1 MYRFEAEVVT
11 WYQSTSTA
19 HADHDPLT
27 YVDPRPANFVVT
39 TFYLVA
45 GDSRH
50 PWPEIPPR
58 HFPVILDDFFNLSGK
73 RIVDAS
79 TIRVFSSNI
88 FAPSLLVGPLPVA
101 PQLLVGPPPVAPH
114 QHFYPHPPFLQLN
127 RCSSAAKQQRSCE
140 AEQPWVFIMAF
151 TSPTIANPIT
161 PLRLEA
167 DGSSS
172 NFKAWSYGVDKHLLS
187 RDVQGLDLKDVLL
200 NRGKGKQP
208 LLPRKP
214 FEPASDAD
222 TRAYEEAAEKYR
234 KWEKADATI
243 ISVFIA
249 STPPELVNT
258 FHNYPTSNAIWK
270 YLQDRFMNK
279 TAVGVAILIPSMFQV
294 RLEDCSGM
302 ANYIAKVQIIH
313 GELKELGIVFPEQA
327 PPTTLLVGLTSAYE
341 VTRKMLLTLSAEDL
355 TFAKVSSALLSV
367 EKDSMAQAKAY
378 TLRALVPQESVAS
391 APFQRNRFPP
401 CTYVVKYG
409 NRKGQVCGGTNHPL
423 ATCFKKKDDEWYAI
437 HGVDKKPLNWIRPRK
452 ANLVEAHDPASVSA
466 SDSAPADCDI
476 IDPVTNKVLARFTL
490 NKNNLYTLRVPIP
503 QASTTQAQA
512 EATPCSCRS
521 LANLT
526 ILYHHR
532 LGHPNFRTLADMASK
547 KQLLG
552 LPASLPPPP
561 DSPMPSCFDCTK
573 SKLRQQPHP
582 PSPSVA
588 NDRTSFPCF
597 SKFLSQPPLQPASSL
612 PAPSPYTEQ
621 TGGLTERREPAS
633 RPALSVRAVPT
644 GHPVLRQHPPPVP
657 GTHHMALCPSS
668 VPQRVPLPSPPAS
681 SLADCPDPESNLVRT
696 ASPTLPR
703 VLATVVTDPSFES
716 VAASALVV
724 ELVEFAAACRLDY
737 AAGLVAESEFDSP
750 PSVGGECALGTDVL
764 EDRQGAFECFA
775 VVVSHL
781 VSMLLAPKGDPDA
794 PDIPTPRSFAEA
806 ITGPYSSQ
814 WQTAMDAEMTS
825 WKSTGTYVDAVP
837 PPWANI
843 VDGMWIFRVKQPPGS
858 PPAFNARY
866 VARGFSQR
874 HGVHFFQTFS
884 PTPKMTTLR
893 VLLHVVAQRDYEL
906 HSLDFSTTFL
916 QGSLHK
922 EIWLRR
928 PPGFTGS
935 FPAGTQWSLRRPVYG
950 FRQAPREWHDTLRM
964 TLVALGF
971 APSTADPSL
980 FLHTDTS
987 LPPFYILVYVDDLVF
1002 ATADTEGLALMKS
1015 KLQKRHTCTDLGP
1028 LALRLPV
1035 LLATVHS
1042 SAYRSLALNSTFG
1055 RVRDTDQSTGRHRP
1069 EHWEAAKRV
1078 LRYVQYVGH
1087 GDFATGGTGA
1097 GGAGVPPGVGGPGGA
1112 GAAGPGGART
1122 GGTGAARAGGAG
1134 GARAGDPGAGGARVG
1149 STGAG
1154 AAGGTGARAD
1164 GGSGAGAAGGTRAA
1178 GGTGAAGPGGAR
1190 SGSTGAAGAGGA
1202 ASVGAG
1208 DPGAGDTG
1216 AGGAGPGGAG
1226 AVGSQ
1231 LSLQPASPLPGPS
1244 AYTEQTGGL
1253 TEHREPLSRPASP
1266 VRDVRT
1272 GRRVS
1277 RMRPP
1282 SVSGTHHMALCLSS
1296 VPQRVPLPSPTESC
1310 RAAAYQ
1316 WEGWCLPGTTNRAR
1330 TLRGRE
1336 PMIHSKRGGMYL
1348 GEGEAKPR
1356 EDLLDHMRL
1365 GQRNGASSPVP
1376 GDLQAKVALHLTK
1389 VSASVSPLLFLLHG
1403 GQCALVGS
1411 GEDQVVNVDQNKE
1424 RVRATADEQR
1434 RVGRQ
1439 RKEVTRCKSRM

>member
-140 AEQPWVFIMAF
+140 AEQPCSREAEGGVWGGVFIMAF

-466 SDSAPADCDI
+466 SDSAPAD
-476 IDPVTNKVLARFTL
+476 
-490 NKNNLYTLRVPIP
+490 
-503 QASTTQAQA
+503 
-512 EATPCSCRS
+512 
-521 LANLT
+521 
-526 ILYHHR
+526 
-532 LGHPNFRTLADMASK
+532 
-547 KQLLG
+547 
-552 LPASLPPPP
+552 
-561 DSPMPSCFDCTK
+561 
-573 SKLRQQPHP
+573 
-582 PSPSVA
+582 
-588 NDRTSFPCF
+588 
-597 SKFLSQPPLQPASSL
+597 PASSL

-1055 RVRDTDQSTGRHRP
+1055 RVRRAKWPVPRAFGLPHSTGRHRP

-1226 AVGSQ
+1226 AVG
-1231 LSLQPASPLPGPS
+1231 PASPLPGPS

-1330 TLRGRE
+1330 TLRG
-1336 PMIHSKRGGMYL
+1336 
-1348 GEGEAKPR
+1348 
-1356 EDLLDHMRL
+1356 
-1365 GQRNGASSPVP
+1365 
-1376 GDLQAKVALHLTK
+1376 
-1389 VSASVSPLLFLLHG
+1389 
-1403 GQCALVGS
+1403 
-1411 GEDQVVNVDQNKE
+1411 
-1424 RVRATADEQR
+1424 
-1434 RVGRQ
+1434 
-1439 RKEVTRCKSRM
+1439 